1 MDVIT
6 SYHWQLLRVTLCWN
20 RVKGPVISLQHWEL
34 YTKHTMVLWGEQLWH
49 SSSAHRSSPLGQ
61 RERNSGYAVK
71 DDICEQQKST
81 ENQLS
86 HQDKMLSATNLIDTS
101 MKSCIMITLRV
112 YSHTLMSEDGVR
124 GVKAAKPVNVFWVCI
139 SAFIG
144 VKPPDNL

>member
-61 RERNSGYAVK
+61 RERNSEYAVK

-86 HQDKMLSATNLIDTS
+86 HQDKMLAQKFVCVIGYKPYWHVYEELHHDH
-101 MKSCIMITLRV
+101 ITCL
-112 YSHTLMSEDGVR
+112 
-124 GVKAAKPVNVFWVCI
+124 
-139 SAFIG
+139 
-144 VKPPDNL
+144 

>member
-49 SSSAHRSSPLGQ
+49 LSSAHRSSPLGQ

-86 HQDKMLSATNLIDTS
+86 HQDKMLAQKLCMCHQLQTLLTLLWRVASWSHYVSIATLSCRKMELETS
-101 MKSCIMITLRV
+101 RLPSQWMCF
-112 YSHTLMSEDGVR
+112 E
-124 GVKAAKPVNVFWVCI
+124 
-139 SAFIG
+139 SAFQH
-144 VKPPDNL
+144 L